1 MKPPEAVVRAPLIKA
16 ADTPINF
23 ALLKKISDFA
33 LNEEED
39 VGSKNFGLVANK
51 SSEKVPIFAPKSS
64 AAFCLG
70 FGFGCFCSDRFGRFA
85 NKKSFSWSGSEN
97 CRNFTEP
104 CSTAVEQHA

>member
-1 MKPPEAVVRAPLIKA
+1 MKPPESVVRATLIKA

-85 NKKSFSWSGSEN
+85 NKKAFLGPDL
-97 CRNFTEP
+97 R
-104 CSTAVEQHA
+104 TAETSPSQQRL